1 MLAPSPHVP
10 RAQARTPLAVVP
22 LVASGAVVMLV
33 IVAGLAIRA
42 TSGVTA
48 VDLRLLN
55 ALAALQSPVLTAVA
69 VGVDWLFSPPIA
81 TVILVLA
88 GAGVWLVTRRMH
100 AVVVFLGV
108 AVLPWLGSEVIKMI
122 VRRPR
127 PDPTVL
133 THPLL
138 STPPSFSF
146 PSGHTCFALAL
157 CLALLTVAWS
167 TRARPFLIVAAI
179 VIPVL
184 TGFTRM
190 YLGVHYLT
198 DVVAS
203 LAYTAAA
210 ATVVIILGGAILA
223 RVGRHGE

>member
-1 MLAPSPHVP
+1 MLAPSQH
-10 RAQARTPLAVVP
+10 TPLAQTRRPLAAVP
-22 LVASGAVVMLV
+22 LVASGAVIVLV

-48 VDLRLLN
+48 VDLRVLN
-55 ALAALQSPVLTAVA
+55 ALAALQNPALTAA
-69 VGVDWLFSPPIA
+69 AFGIDWLFSPPIA
-81 TVILVLA
+81 TVIVVLT
-88 GAGVWLVTRRMH
+88 GAGVWFVTRRMR

-108 AVLPWLGSEVIKMI
+108 ALLPWFGSEVIKMI

-127 PDPTVL
+127 PDPTAL

-138 STPPSFSF
+138 ATPPSFSF

-167 TRARPFLIVAAI
+167 TRARPFLIVAAV

-203 LAYTAAA
+203 LAYAAAA
-210 ATVVIILGGAILA
+210 ATVVVLLGGVILA

>member
-1 MLAPSPHVP
+1 MLVSSLRAPREQTSRPIP
-10 RAQARTPLAVVP
+10 VVQ
-22 LVASGAVVMLV
+22 LVASGAVIVVV
-33 IVAGLAIRA
+33 ILAGLAIRV

-48 VDLRLLN
+48 VDLRVLN
-55 ALAALQSPVLTAVA
+55 AFAVVQTPALTAVA
-69 VGVDWLFSPPIA
+69 FGVDWLFSPPIA
-81 TVILVLA
+81 AVIVVLA
-88 GAGVWLVTRRMH
+88 GAGVWLATRRVRP
-100 AVVVFLGV
+100 VVVFVGV
-108 AVLPWLGSEVIKMI
+108 TVLPWLGSEVVKLI

-127 PDPTVL
+127 PDPAAL

-167 TRARPFLIVAAI
+167 TRARPFLIGAAV
-179 VIPVL
+179 VIPVT
-184 TGFTRM
+184 TGLTRM

-210 ATVVIILGGAILA
+210 AAVVIILGRMILA